1 MSLDGACR
9 HAGVVAALLG
19 VLLAP
24 GLSGC
29 SSRQRTQDLGEVS
42 VTHTDAERCGEEVG
56 EQLVRRLREHAQ
68 RQGELVF
75 AFGTFENQTR
85 SLSRR
90 AYQSFQHT
98 VVRRLE
104 REAHDNPAI
113 RIVRAE
119 EGVMRLYA
127 ESFRVGRGETAEL
140 MTEFRLKD
148 SAGNELW
155 LTQVRAMLAMEPELS
170 QLQ

>member
-1 MSLDGACR
+1 MSLNGACR
-9 HAGVVAALLG
+9 CAGVPAVLLG
-19 VLLAP
+19 VLVASGLA
-24 GLSGC
+24 GC
-29 SSRQRTQDLGEVS
+29 SSRQRAQDLGEVS

-75 AFGTFENQTR
+75 AIGSFQNETR

-90 AYQSFQHT
+90 AYQSFQST

-104 REAHDNPAI
+104 HEARENPSI
-113 RIVRAE
+113 RIKQAGGAE
-119 EGVMRLYA
+119 KTLHA